1 MTNKENKLLANISY
15 AVYED
20 SPDIIIDIELD
31 DYTDASINALCS
43 IIENISSDAGVL
55 NTINMVKDA
64 LVVAGEEEALLI
76 LLTKIGQNLA
86 AKAQS
91 QTKDKGDDPPC
102 ILPSDML

>member
-1 MTNKENKLLANISY
+1 MANEEKKLLANVSY

-43 IIENISSDAGVL
+43 IIENISSDVGVL
-55 NTINMVKDA
+55 NTINMIKDA
-64 LVVAGEEEALLI
+64 LVLAGEEEALLI
-76 LLTKIGQNLA
+76 LLTKIGQNIVA
-86 AKAQS
+86 NAKS
-91 QTKDKGDDPPC
+91 RTEDKDDDPPC